1 MTFDNIDDESLI
13 SQLVCIKCNMLIS
26 STTQEIV
33 KCIACNSMQLV
44 SPCQTDL
51 LLKLNDSRRSY
62 WCNTEILQ
70 PKDLIIVHVMYML
83 SNAFE
88 VKYLNNVIK
97 TRKSENQTNN

>member
-1 MTFDNIDDESLI
+1 
-13 SQLVCIKCNMLIS
+13 
-26 STTQEIV
+26 
-33 KCIACNSMQLV
+33 MQLV

-70 PKDLIIVHVMYML
+70 PKDLIIVQNEFVMYML

-88 VKYLNNVIK
+88 AKYLNNVIK